1 MKLIEVMCG
10 DLLNIDLLKTVCI
23 RRDTD
28 DRSRF
33 KSYVIENLGQPFEF
47 IELLPSINVFGQEIK
62 LEEVHYVKLLMYA
75 MNFVISTT
83 YWTISNECITRNA
96 YTSLGENLRTAQGRD
111 GSNYVIV

>member
-33 KSYVIENLGQPFEF
+33 K
-47 IELLPSINVFGQEIK
+47 
-62 LEEVHYVKLLMYA
+62 
-75 MNFVISTT
+75 
-83 YWTISNECITRNA
+83 
-96 YTSLGENLRTAQGRD
+96 
-111 GSNYVIV
+111 